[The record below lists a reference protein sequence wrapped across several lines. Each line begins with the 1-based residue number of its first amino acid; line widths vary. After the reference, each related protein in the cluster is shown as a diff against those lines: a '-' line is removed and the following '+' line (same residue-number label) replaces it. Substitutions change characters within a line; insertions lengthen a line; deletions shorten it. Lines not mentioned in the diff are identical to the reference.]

1 MDRTRDQGGQEM
13 RQIQTGKI
21 KSPIVVD
28 PGPAP
33 MLQWIKIDDLVVDDR
48 YQRDLKIGN
57 WTAIQRIASTFK
69 WSRFSSVFVA
79 PVEGGKFAIID
90 GQHRTHAAAIC
101 GFAEVPCQVVQM
113 TLQEQAASF
122 AAVNGLVT
130 KVTIW
135 QIYKAALA
143 AGEDWAVKCHQV
155 CVNAGCS
162 LMTGNNATD
171 FKGAGEIYAIGLIRS
186 YVEKGKA
193 KLLTF
198 MLKSLRAS
206 QGGGDAAVWSNEV
219 LKPMMAAVVDRPWLM
234 RQNVNLAAFFD
245 EFDIWAAIDKADEI
259 VKTKRRQGNTGVSR
273 YDFAAAM
280 IGDALDKAFPQRMA
294 LPSRSPKLAVP
305 A

>member
-1 MDRTRDQGGQEM
+1 M

-21 KSPIVVD
+21 VRPDVVV

-48 YQRDLKIGN
+48 YQRDLKSGN
-57 WTAIQRIASTFK
+57 WAAIQRIAASFK

-79 PVEGGKFAIID
+79 PIEGGKFAIID
-90 GQHRTHAAAIC
+90 GQHRTHAAALC
-101 GFAEVPCQVVQM
+101 GFTEVPCQVVQM

-143 AGEDWAVKCHQV
+143 AEEEWAVKCHKV
-155 CVNAGCS
+155 CADAGCS
-162 LMTGNNATD
+162 LMTGNNASD
-171 FKGAGEIYAIGLIRS
+171 SKGAGEIYAIGLIRS
-186 YVEKGKA
+186 YVEKK
-193 KLLTF
+193 KSNVLTF

-219 LKPMMAAVVDRPWLM
+219 LRPMMAAVVDRPWLM
-234 RQNVNLAAFFD
+234 RQKVDLTAFFD
-245 EFDIWAAIDKADEI
+245 SFDIWAAIDKADEI

-280 IGDALDKAFPQRMA
+280 IGDGLDKAFPQRMS
-294 LPSRSPKLAVP
+294 LPKPEVA